1 MKKSRKPTKGEAW
14 QLLIIGLIMGTV
26 FTFGTQYWNA
36 PITPDEA
43 EQVTATFSSYKE
55 AKRKSHVKEIIIRFD
70 DHEQL
75 SIDGVSIDDDLR
87 DAISEIEAGTTIE
100 MLVHPNSNTI
110 LEMTIGNTKL
120 LAFHDSMQKLSSE
133 ASVFICL
140 GIFCYLSALIG
151 AGYLIFGK
159 LRCL

>member
-1 MKKSRKPTKGEAW
+1 MKKSKKPTKGEAW
-14 QLLIIGLIMGTV
+14 LVLIIGLIMGTV

-55 AKRKSHVKEIIIRFD
+55 TKRKSRIQEIILRFD

-75 SIDGVSIDDDLR
+75 SIDRTSIDSDLR
-87 DAISEIEAGTTIE
+87 DAIREIEAGTTIE

-120 LAFHDSMQKLSSE
+120 LAFHESMQKLSSE
-133 ASVFICL
+133 IVPFMYL

-159 LRCL
+159 RRRL